1 MHMDEMGLRLGRKIQ
16 HEYGKMEVVSRE
28 KNSRC
33 TAREEEKPNK
43 EK

>member
-1 MHMDEMGLRLGRKIQ
+1 MRKIQ

-33 TAREEEKPNK
+33 IAREEEKQK
-43 EK
+43 KRKVRTE